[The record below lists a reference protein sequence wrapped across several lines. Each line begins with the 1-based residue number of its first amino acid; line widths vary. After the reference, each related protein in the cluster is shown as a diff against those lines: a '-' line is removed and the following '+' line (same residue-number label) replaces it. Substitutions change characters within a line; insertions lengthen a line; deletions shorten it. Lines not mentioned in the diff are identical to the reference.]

1 MASQLNVKNNKEIIC
16 AEVAGGIYTSRQL
29 QLISELAADDIVVRA
44 TENQRLALIVNKDEL
59 DSVVKRLEEAAISV
73 RHYNSGLHQPVCDFG
88 DLIEGAEQD
97 ALEDAID
104 LTHAISDMELSNP
117 LKIGMNSN
125 YECMAPCHTLDISI
139 VGELSGY
146 RIALGGKNAQFPELA
161 TFIAEGV
168 PSEELCDKVKSIIEV
183 YKEQSQEGE
192 SMKDLIERA
201 GVSEFVKVLSPYSQD
216 AADDLDFG
224 MDQDSSS
231 ESDIVSGL
239 DLDDLPT
246 EDQDMTKK
254 DDMNVD
260 LDEMSL
266 DDLDSIAGDDKL
278 DAVDVENLEGLEEG
292 PVMEDDIKDLE
303 NFNDPVSDVEKCSMI

>member
-1 MASQLNVKNNKEIIC
+1 
-16 AEVAGGIYTSRQL
+16 
-29 QLISELAADDIVVRA
+29 
-44 TENQRLALIVNKDEL
+44 
-59 DSVVKRLEEAAISV
+59 
-73 RHYNSGLHQPVCDFG
+73 
-88 DLIEGAEQD
+88 
-97 ALEDAID
+97 
-104 LTHAISDMELSNP
+104 
-117 LKIGMNSN
+117 
-125 YECMAPCHTLDISI
+125 
-139 VGELSGY
+139 
-146 RIALGGKNAQFPELA
+146 
-161 TFIAEGV
+161 
-168 PSEELCDKVKSIIEV
+168 
-183 YKEQSQEGE
+183 
-192 SMKDLIERA
+192 MKDLIERS

-231 ESDIVSGL
+231 EADIVSGL

-303 NFNDPVSDVEKCSMI
+303 NFNDPVSDVEMLDDLSLDDVAVDELSEIPLDKS